1 MRRGFTLVEM
11 LVVIMIIGMLMGM
24 LIPGVMSVRESG
36 RRTTCQQKLG
46 QVGQAMLSYET
57 AHEECSPRACTPRRA
72 RFATCRRAF
81 PSAGIAELLPYLD
94 QALAYKDV
102 NFKLTADHPKNAAVR
117 EMSLSMLLCPS
128 YCGELRPDSIGVSN
142 YAACHHDVEAA
153 IDRDNHGM
161 FFLDSRLSSRE
172 IPDGAMYT
180 LFGGEK
186 DGDPGDVGW
195 LSGTRAT
202 LRNTG
207 TPIRAGGRWQNPSKP
222 QSQPASP
229 LYVGGFGSSH
239 ADGANF
245 LFGDGA
251 VRFLGEHIDPTFY
264 QYLGHRADGHLLP
277 DFDKMAR

>member
-11 LVVIMIIGMLMGM
+11 LVVITIIGMLMSM
-24 LIPGVMSVRESG
+24 LIPGVMSVRESA
-36 RRTTCQQKLG
+36 RRTSCQQKLG
-46 QVGQAMLSYET
+46 QVGLAMLSYET
-57 AHEECSPRACTPRRA
+57 AHEVLPEGVHAAQGPIRSVP
-72 RFATCRRAF
+72 
-81 PSAGIAELLPYLD
+81 AGVPIGWIAELLPYLD
-94 QALAYKDV
+94 QALVYKNV

-117 EMSLSMLLCPS
+117 EMSLSTLLCPS
-128 YCGELRPDSIGVSN
+128 YYGEVRPDSIAVSN

-180 LFGGEK
+180 LFAGEK
-186 DGDPGDVGW
+186 DGDPGDLGW

-207 TPIRAGGRWQNPSKP
+207 TPIRAGNRWQNPSKP

-229 LYVGGFGSSH
+229 LHVGGFGSSH

-251 VRFLGEHIDPTFY
+251 VRFLSERIDQTFY